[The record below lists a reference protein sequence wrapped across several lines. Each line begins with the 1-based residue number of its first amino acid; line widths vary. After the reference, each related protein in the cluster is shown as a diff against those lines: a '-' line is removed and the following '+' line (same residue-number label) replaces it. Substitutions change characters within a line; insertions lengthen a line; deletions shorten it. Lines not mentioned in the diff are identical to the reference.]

1 MAWSIARVNAQPL
14 LRVFWNPN
22 ERRLRAL
29 WRLLACAGLLAAVI
43 VLVGL
48 SAALWERSHLGQ
60 YHVAV
65 TVLNAAASLLVL
77 GGLWMA
83 THWLDRRPFADLGFH
98 LNRAWRMDFAFG
110 AGLGALLMAGVFL
123 VEAVAGWIEVRR
135 AAGLAD
141 WRAWM
146 LVITA
151 QLSLCGSLGLVEE
164 AVTRGYLLR
173 NLAEGLRGRRLRPP
187 AALALAWVGSSVV
200 FGLYHALNP
209 GATWLSTLNLIAAGL
224 FLGLPYVL
232 TGSLAMPI
240 GLHVA
245 WNFFQGPVFGFPVS
259 GVTLDA
265 SLLVVAQVGPDLCTG
280 GRFGPEGGLIGL
292 AVLLIGACLVLW
304 WVQGGRGLVA
314 LQSTVAEYRLRNG
327 DETVPADSSGTQ
339 TSLQSPLLEGSAALE
354 RSPGSPA
361 KERHFP

>member
-1 MAWSIARVNAQPL
+1 MAWSSPRVDTKPFV
-14 LRVFWNPN
+14 RVFWNSD

-29 WRLLACAGLLAAVI
+29 WRLLGCAGLLAVVM
-43 VLVGL
+43 VLAGL
-48 SAALWERSHLGQ
+48 SAALWERSRLGQ

-65 TVLNAAASLLVL
+65 TLLNALASLLVL

-83 THWLDRRPFADLGFH
+83 TRWLDRRPFADLGFH
-98 LNRAWRMDFAFG
+98 LNRAWRTDFAFG
-110 AGLGALLMAGVFL
+110 AAVGALLMAGVFL

-135 AAGLAD
+135 AEGLAD
-141 WRAWM
+141 GRAWV
-146 LVITA
+146 LVLTA

-173 NLAEGLRGRRLRPP
+173 NLAEGLRGRRLRPQ

-209 GATWLSTLNLIAAGL
+209 GATFLSTLNLVAAGL

-259 GVTLDA
+259 GVMLGA
-265 SLLVVAQVGPDLCTG
+265 SLLEVSQVGPDLWTG
-280 GRFGPEGGLIGL
+280 GRFGPEGGLLGL
-292 AVLLIGACLVLW
+292 AFLWIGACLVLW

-314 LQSTVAEYRLRNG
+314 LQNTLAEYQLRSTE
-327 DETVPADSSGTQ
+327 ETIQDQSLESSADSHAPTPES
-339 TSLQSPLLEGSAALE
+339 SAAGE
-354 RSPGSPA
+354 RPPGLRA
-361 KERHFP
+361 GERNLP